1 MLAGGVTAGGGVPV
15 EHVKFVFATT
25 EPEKVIGK
33 TNFTCSIGF
42 PPGGVPMLAGGVTA
56 GGGVPVEPDVGVEGP
71 LGVGE
76 AGVGLMGVA
85 ADGPLPAAPGAPGMA
100 GMTLMAF
107 GLPELQPKPA
117 MTTTKSS
124 ARELVLRM
132 FSNLRLTAMIRL
144 TSSFA
149 I

>member
-1 MLAGGVTAGGGVPV
+1 MPAGGVTA
-15 EHVKFVFATT
+15 
-25 EPEKVIGK
+25 
-33 TNFTCSIGF
+33 
-42 PPGGVPMLAGGVTA
+42 
-56 GGGVPVEPDVGVEGP
+56 GGVPVEPDVGVEGL
-71 LGVGE
+71 LGAGE
-76 AGVGLMGVA
+76 AGVGPMGVA

-117 MTTTKSS
+117 MITTTSS

-132 FSNLRLTAMIRL
+132 FSNLRLTATIRL
-144 TSSFA
+144 TPSSA